1 MDWTKEVSI
10 DEIAA
15 QLRAKILEGPVLD
28 AHIVDF
34 EARKKEFERV
44 QVEHLPFTQKKL
56 DEKFRIPEPIFG
68 GTPISLDAAV
78 KWKEA
83 ARNQPIFTDYPR
95 TKEEAAERLKPE
107 ACEMRWSFPYGTA
120 PGAGGTGGHGS
131 GEQDRQAQAFQA
143 GALFGEAVCAKKERE
158 EKRRQ
163 IRELLEKDYTFIDPS
178 NNMAGRIASRI
189 EFKYQE
195 ELEAWKDIFK
205 GMLAPFFYRVYV
217 EIVEEDR
224 EQERRRAGE
233 KSHAEGT

>member
-15 QLRAKILEGPVLD
+15 QLRAKILEDQVLD
-28 AHIVDF
+28 ARFADF
-34 EARKKEFERV
+34 EAKKREFER
-44 QVEHLPFTQKKL
+44 VEHLPFTEKELEEKL
-56 DEKFRIPEPIFG
+56 RIPEPIFG

-78 KWKEA
+78 RWKEIA
-83 ARNQPIFTDYPR
+83 GTQPIFADYPR

-107 ACEMRWSFPYGTA
+107 ACEMFSLPYGAA
-120 PGAGGTGGHGS
+120 PGAGGSGGPGS
-131 GEQDRQAQAFQA
+131 REKDVRTTAFLA
-143 GALFGEAVCAKKERE
+143 GAAYGEALCAKKERE

-163 IRELLEKDYTFIDPS
+163 IRKLLEKDYTFIDPS

-217 EIVEEDR
+217 EIAEEDR
-224 EQERRRAGE
+224 ERERRRAGE